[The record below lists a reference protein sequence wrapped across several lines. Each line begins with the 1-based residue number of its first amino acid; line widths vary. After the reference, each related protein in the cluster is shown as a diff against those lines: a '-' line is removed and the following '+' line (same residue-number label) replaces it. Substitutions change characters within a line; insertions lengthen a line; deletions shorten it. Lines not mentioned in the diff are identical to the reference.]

1 MQRAG
6 RTGVVE
12 GAATV
17 VACGM
22 PVSASVRRGD
32 GGRAGDSRLV
42 LRHSLYAQ
50 VRLAR
55 IWLPLAIV
63 GIVLLHQLVVVPM
76 GGPTWRFWVQLL
88 FYSVLGP
95 LATFITLNWI
105 AREVRSRERAQ
116 VELQRLFR
124 ELQDAYSVLGALQ
137 RVTEQFAS
145 APDLERAVEAAS
157 RGIREVTG
165 ARLGAVVVGSSVVS
179 VHADDLDDEQRT
191 ATERSALRRDA
202 RLQRSE
208 RSAAVRE
215 EADGSVTL
223 VFSLRWGGNHEG
235 SLQAT
240 FDAAPDDKQRETL
253 RILAADFAAAAEAVQ
268 GRTRDLLTLF
278 EVDRSIRAE
287 GNLARLLST
296 LVSSMAARAGAQR
309 AGVYLSDDDGTL
321 ELRAAV
327 RVTDGGFESWRPAP
341 SPIRPGE
348 GLVGRAAA
356 GREPLVLAAL
366 ASAERAAGGP
376 LLEDA
381 GSAVLLP
388 LASDDDER
396 LLGVIVLAHAEPGR
410 GSDASLPFLGLLAG
424 QLSLAV
430 GNASAYLQSEEL
442 AIVEERNRIARE
454 IHDGVAQSLAFAGLK
469 LDLVARLLSRDTEAA
484 ERELQA
490 ARTAIREMIRE
501 IRRSIF
507 ALRPV
512 DLERHGFVET
522 LRRYCSD
529 FGQQNDVVVEL
540 QVPDL
545 PELSLK
551 SEAVL
556 FRIFQEAM
564 NNVAKH
570 AEARN
575 VSVRLVVSAN
585 GMVEIEVSDDGRG
598 FHPDEVADRVTSA
611 GGLGLRQMRE
621 RVEGRGGRFEVVS
634 ETGEGTSVR
643 ASVPA

>member
-1 MQRAG
+1 MAV
-6 RTGVVE
+6 T
-12 GAATV
+12 
-17 VACGM
+17 
-22 PVSASVRRGD
+22 ASVRRKAV
-32 GGRAGDSRLV
+32 AGTETV
-42 LRHSLYAQ
+42 VPAPRHSLYAQ

-63 GIVLLHQLVVVPM
+63 GVVLVHQLAVVPL
-76 GGPTWRFWVQLL
+76 GGASWRFWSQLL

-95 LATFITLNWI
+95 IATYVTLTWI
-105 AREVRSRERAQ
+105 AYEVRTRERAQ

-124 ELQDAYSVLGALQ
+124 ELQDAHSVLGALQ
-137 RVTEQFAS
+137 RVTEQFAA

-157 RGIREVTG
+157 RGVREVTG
-165 ARLGAVVVGSSVVS
+165 ARFGAVVVGSGVVS
-179 VHADDLDDEQRT
+179 VHADDLGDAGR
-191 ATERSALRRDA
+191 AAAERAALQRDA
-202 RLQRSE
+202 RLMRAGHA
-208 RSAAVRE
+208 SAVLGE
-215 EADGSVTL
+215 PDGGATL
-223 VFSLRWGGNHEG
+223 VLALRWGGRHEG
-235 SLQAT
+235 SLQAS
-240 FDAAPDDKQRETL
+240 FDVAPDEKQRETL

-296 LVSSMAARAGAQR
+296 LVSRMAGRVGAQR

-321 ELRAAV
+321 ELRIAV
-327 RVTDGGFESWRPAP
+327 RLGRQGFEPWRPAP
-341 SPIRPGE
+341 LPIRPGE
-348 GLVGRAAA
+348 GLIGRAAA

-366 ASAERAAGGP
+366 ASAERQASGP
-376 LLEDA
+376 LLHDA

-388 LASDDDER
+388 LSNDER
-396 LLGVIVLAHAEPGR
+396 LLGVIVLAHDEPGH

-469 LDLVARLLSRDTEAA
+469 LDLATRLLHRDPDAT

-490 ARTAIREMIRE
+490 ARATIREMIRE

-522 LRRYCSD
+522 LRRYASD
-529 FGQQNDVVVEL
+529 FGQQNDISLEL
-540 QVPDL
+540 QVPAL

-570 AEARN
+570 AGARSVR
-575 VSVRLVVSAN
+575 VSVGVDAH
-585 GMVEIEVSDDGRG
+585 GMVEIEVFDDGRG
-598 FHPDEVADRVTSA
+598 FDPSEVADRVTSA

-621 RVEGRGGRFEVVS
+621 RVEARGGRFEIES
-634 ETGEGTSVR
+634 EVGEGTSVR

>member
-1 MQRAG
+1 MAVTTSARHEPG
-6 RTGVVE
+6 GSD
-12 GAATV
+12 AAAVLGT
-17 VACGM
+17 
-22 PVSASVRRGD
+22 PRR
-32 GGRAGDSRLV
+32 
-42 LRHSLYAQ
+42 SLYAQ

-63 GIVLLHQLVVVPM
+63 GVVLVHQLLVVPL
-76 GGPTWRFWVQLL
+76 GGDTWRFWSQLT

-95 LATFITLNWI
+95 IATYVTLTWI
-105 AREVRSRERAQ
+105 AFEVRSRERAQ
-116 VELQRLFR
+116 VELQRLYR
-124 ELQDAYSVLGALQ
+124 ELQDAHAVLGALQ

-157 RGIREVTG
+157 RGVREATG
-165 ARLGAVVVGSSVVS
+165 ARLAAVVVGSSVVS
-179 VHADDLDDEQRT
+179 VHADDLDDALRVAAERT
-191 ATERSALRRDA
+191 ALERDAALQRAEHVADTRVEDDGATTSLLALRR
-202 RLQRSE
+202 
-208 RSAAVRE
+208 
-215 EADGSVTL
+215 
-223 VFSLRWGGNHEG
+223 GGKHEG
-235 SLQAT
+235 SMQAT
-240 FDAAPDDKQRETL
+240 FDVAPDEKQRETL

-287 GNLARLLST
+287 GNLARLLGA
-296 LVSSMAARAGAQR
+296 LVSRMAARVGAER

-327 RVTDGGFESWRPAP
+327 RLCGGAYEAWQPP
-341 SPIRPGE
+341 PIPIRRGE

-356 GREPLVLAAL
+356 GREPLIL
-366 ASAERAAGGP
+366 SAVAEHERRVGGP
-376 LLEDA
+376 LLEGA

-388 LASDDDER
+388 LSSDER
-396 LLGVIVLAHAEPGR
+396 LLGVIVLAHDEAGH
-410 GSDASLPFLGLLAG
+410 GSDVSLPFLALLAG

-430 GNASAYLQSEEL
+430 RNANAYLQSEEL

-469 LDLVARLLSRDTEAA
+469 LDLVARLMRRDPHGAEA
-484 ERELQA
+484 ELQS
-490 ARTAIREMIRE
+490 ARTTVREMIRE

-522 LRRYCSD
+522 LRRYALD
-529 FGQQNDVVVEL
+529 FGQQNDIGVEL
-540 QVPDL
+540 RIPPL
-545 PELSLK
+545 PELILK

-570 AEARN
+570 ALART
-575 VSVRLVVSAN
+575 VTITLGVEGD
-585 GMVEIEVSDDGRG
+585 GMVAIEVRDDGRG
-598 FHPDEVADRVTSA
+598 FDPSEVGDRVTSA

-621 RVEGRGGRFEVVS
+621 RVEGRGGRFQVVS
-634 ETGEGTSVR
+634 DPSEGTTIA

>member
-1 MQRAG
+1 MAVRASA
-6 RTGVVE
+6 RQE
-12 GAATV
+12 PGASDEA
-17 VACGM
+17 A
-22 PVSASVRRGD
+22 PLPRR
-32 GGRAGDSRLV
+32 
-42 LRHSLYAQ
+42 SLYAQ

-63 GIVLLHQLVVVPM
+63 GVVLVHQLTIVPL
-76 GGPTWRFWVQLL
+76 GDANWRFWSQLL
-88 FYSVLGP
+88 FYVVLGP
-95 LATFITLNWI
+95 IATYVTLTWI
-105 AREVRSRERAQ
+105 AFEVRSRERAQ

-124 ELQDAYSVLGALQ
+124 ELQDAYAVLGALQ

-145 APDLERAVEAAS
+145 APDLEHAVAAAS
-157 RGIREVTG
+157 RGVREATG
-165 ARLGAVVVGSSVVS
+165 ARMAAVVVGSGVVS
-179 VHADDLDDEQRT
+179 VHGDDLDDADQTAAEQ
-191 ATERSALRRDA
+191 AALRRDGVV
-202 RLQRSE
+202 QCSE
-208 RSAAVRE
+208 QAVDVLAE
-215 EADGSVTL
+215 DDGATTVVL
-223 VFSLRWGGNHEG
+223 ALRWGGKHEG

-240 FDAAPDDKQRETL
+240 FDVVPDEKQRETL

-287 GNLARLLST
+287 GNLARLLSA
-296 LVSSMAARAGAQR
+296 LVSRMAARVGAQR

-327 RVTDGGFESWRPAP
+327 RQAQSGFRPWRPP
-341 SPIRPGE
+341 PLPIRRGE
-348 GLVGRAAA
+348 GLVGRAAE

-366 ASAERAAGGP
+366 ASAERESGGP
-376 LLEDA
+376 LLRGA

-388 LASDDDER
+388 LSSDDR
-396 LLGVIVLAHAEPGR
+396 LLGVIVLAHDEPGR

-430 GNASAYLQSEEL
+430 SNASAYLQSEEL

-469 LDLVARLLSRDTEAA
+469 LDLIARLLERDPGAA
-484 ERELQA
+484 QREVQA
-490 ARTAIREMIRE
+490 VRGTVREMIRE

-522 LRRYCSD
+522 LRRYAVD

-540 QVPDL
+540 DIPAL

-551 SEAVL
+551 SEAIL

-570 AEARN
+570 AAARR
-575 VSVRLVVSAN
+575 VTVTVEVDPA
-585 GMVEIEVSDDGRG
+585 GMVSIEIQDDGRG
-598 FHPDEVADRVTSA
+598 FDVSEVGDRVTSA

-621 RVEGRGGRFEVVS
+621 RVAGRGGYFEIDS
-634 ETGEGTSVR
+634 EPGEGTRIV
-643 ASVPA
+643 ASMPA

>member
-1 MQRAG
+1 MAAMAG
-6 RTGVVE
+6 TRRGVGTVDE
-12 GAATV
+12 TV
-17 VACGM
+17 VA
-22 PVSASVRRGD
+22 PRR
-32 GGRAGDSRLV
+32 
-42 LRHSLYAQ
+42 SLYAQ

-55 IWLPLAIV
+55 IWLPAAIVALVLVHQLAIV
-63 GIVLLHQLVVVPM
+63 PLGDES
-76 GGPTWRFWVQLL
+76 WRFWSQIL

-95 LATFITLNWI
+95 VATIATLTWI
-105 AREVRSRERAQ
+105 AHEVRSRERAQ

-124 ELQDAYSVLGALQ
+124 ELQDAYAVLGALQ

-157 RGIREVTG
+157 RGVREVTG
-165 ARLGAVVVGSSVVS
+165 ARLASVVVGASMVS
-179 VHADDLDDEQRT
+179 VDGDDLSDGERNGLERT
-191 ATERSALRRDA
+191 ALSRDA
-202 RLQRSE
+202 ELQRGRSPAASVSE
-208 RSAAVRE
+208 R
-215 EADGSVTL
+215 DGSTTAL
-223 VFSLRWGGNHEG
+223 LSLRWGGKHEG

-240 FDAAPDDKQRETL
+240 FDVPPDDKQRETL
-253 RILAADFAAAAEAVQ
+253 RILASDFAAAAEAVQ

-287 GNLARLLST
+287 GNLARLLGT
-296 LVSSMAARAGAQR
+296 LLSRMAARVGAQR

-327 RVTDGGFESWRPAP
+327 RQTATGIESWQPGPAP
-341 SPIRPGE
+341 LRHGE
-348 GLVGRAAA
+348 GLVGSAAA
-356 GREPLVLAAL
+356 GREPLVLSAL
-366 ASAERAAGGP
+366 ARLEREAGGP
-376 LLEDA
+376 LLRGA

-388 LASDDDER
+388 LTTDER
-396 LLGVIVLAHAEPGR
+396 LLGVIVLAYDEPGR
-410 GSDASLPFLGLLAG
+410 GGDVSLPFLGLLAG

-430 GNASAYLQSEEL
+430 GNANAYLQSEEL

-469 LDLVARLLSRDTEAA
+469 LDLAARLLRRDPATA
-484 ERELQA
+484 ERELGA
-490 ARTAIREMIRE
+490 ARTTVREMIRE

-522 LRRYCSD
+522 LRRYAVD
-529 FGQQNDVVVEL
+529 FGQQNDIAVEL
-540 QVPDL
+540 HLPQLPD
-545 PELSLK
+545 LSLK
-551 SEAVL
+551 SEAIL

-570 AEARN
+570 AQARSVQIT
-575 VSVRLVVSAN
+575 VSVVAG
-585 GMVEIEVSDDGRG
+585 GMVSIEVQDDGRG
-598 FHPDEVADRVTSA
+598 FDVEEVGDRVTSA

-621 RVEGRGGRFEVVS
+621 RVEGRGGHFAVDS
-634 ETGEGTSVR
+634 EPGGGTTIS

>member
-1 MQRAG
+1 MAV
-6 RTGVVE
+6 T
-12 GAATV
+12 
-17 VACGM
+17 
-22 PVSASVRRGD
+22 ASVRRKAASGTETVVAAP
-32 GGRAGDSRLV
+32 RR
-42 LRHSLYAQ
+42 SLYAQ

-55 IWLPLAIV
+55 IWLPLTIV
-63 GIVLLHQLVVVPM
+63 GVVLVHQLAVVPL
-76 GGPTWRFWVQLL
+76 GGDTWRFWSQLL
-88 FYSVLGP
+88 FYIVLGP
-95 LATFITLNWI
+95 IATYVTLTWI
-105 AREVRSRERAQ
+105 AHEVRTRERAQ

-137 RVTEQFAS
+137 QVTEQFAA

-157 RGIREVTG
+157 RGVREVTG
-165 ARLGAVVVGSSVVS
+165 ARLGAVVVGAGVVS
-179 VHADDLDDEQRT
+179 VHADELGEAGR
-191 ATERSALRRDA
+191 ASAERAALQRDA
-202 RLQRSE
+202 RLLRAGHA
-208 RSAAVRE
+208 SAVLGE
-215 EADGSVTL
+215 PDGGATL
-223 VFSLRWGGNHEG
+223 VLALRWGGRHEG

-240 FDAAPDDKQRETL
+240 FDVAPDEKQRETL

-296 LVSSMAARAGAQR
+296 LVSRMAGRVNAQR
-309 AGVYLSDDDGTL
+309 AGVYLCDDDGTL
-321 ELRAAV
+321 ELRTAV
-327 RVTDGGFESWRPAP
+327 RLGPQGFEPWRPAP
-341 SPIRPGE
+341 LPIRAGE
-348 GLVGRAAA
+348 GLIGRAAA

-366 ASAERAAGGP
+366 ASAERAASGP
-376 LLEDA
+376 LLHDA

-388 LASDDDER
+388 LSNDER
-396 LLGVIVLAHAEPGR
+396 LLGVIVLAHDEPGR

-469 LDLVARLLSRDTEAA
+469 LDLATRLLNRDPDAT

-490 ARTAIREMIRE
+490 ARSAIREMIRE

-522 LRRYCSD
+522 LRRYATD
-529 FGQQNDVVVEL
+529 FGQQNDITVEL
-540 QVPDL
+540 QVPEL
-545 PELSLK
+545 PDLSLK

-570 AEARN
+570 AGARS
-575 VSVRLVVSAN
+575 VSVVVGVDAH
-585 GMVEIEVSDDGRG
+585 GMVEIEVLDDGRG
-598 FHPDEVADRVTSA
+598 FDPNEVADRVTSA

-621 RVEGRGGRFEVVS
+621 RVEARGGRFEVES
-634 ETGEGTSVR
+634 EVGEGTSVR

>member
-1 MQRAG
+1 MAVTASARRKAAAG
-6 RTGVVE
+6 TEV
-12 GAATV
+12 V
-17 VACGM
+17 VAA
-22 PVSASVRRGD
+22 PRR
-32 GGRAGDSRLV
+32 
-42 LRHSLYAQ
+42 SLYAQ
-50 VRLAR
+50 VRFAR
-55 IWLPLAIV
+55 VWLPIAIV
-63 GIVLLHQLVVVPM
+63 GVVLVHQLAVVPL
-76 GGPTWRFWVQLL
+76 GDATWRFWSQLL

-95 LATFITLNWI
+95 IATYVTLTWI
-105 AREVRSRERAQ
+105 AYEVRTRERAQ

-124 ELQDAYSVLGALQ
+124 ELQDAHSVLGALQ
-137 RVTEQFAS
+137 RVTEQFAA

-157 RGIREVTG
+157 RGVREVTG
-165 ARLGAVVVGSSVVS
+165 ARLGAVVVGSGVVS
-179 VHADDLDDEQRT
+179 VHADDLDDAGR
-191 ATERSALRRDA
+191 AAAERDALQRDA
-202 RLQRSE
+202 RLMRAGHASAVLSE
-208 RSAAVRE
+208 P
-215 EADGSVTL
+215 DGGATSVL
-223 VFSLRWGGNHEG
+223 SLRWGGRHEG

-240 FDAAPDDKQRETL
+240 FDVAPDEKQRETL

-296 LVSSMAARAGAQR
+296 LVSRMAARVGAQR

-321 ELRAAV
+321 ELRTAV
-327 RVTDGGFESWRPAP
+327 RLSQLGFEPWRPAP
-341 SPIRPGE
+341 LPIRPGE
-348 GLVGRAAA
+348 GLIGRAAA
-356 GREPLVLAAL
+356 GREPLVVAAL
-366 ASAERAAGGP
+366 ASAERHAGGP
-376 LLEDA
+376 LLHDA

-388 LASDDDER
+388 LSNDER
-396 LLGVIVLAHAEPGR
+396 LLGVIVLAHDEPGH

-469 LDLVARLLSRDTEAA
+469 LDLATRLLNRDPDAS

-490 ARTAIREMIRE
+490 ARAAIREMIRE

-522 LRRYCSD
+522 LRRYATD
-529 FGQQNDVVVEL
+529 YGQQNDIAVDLE
-540 QVPDL
+540 VPAL

-570 AEARN
+570 AGARSVR
-575 VSVRLVVSAN
+575 VSVGVDAR

-598 FHPDEVADRVTSA
+598 FDLSEVADRVTSA

-621 RVEGRGGRFEVVS
+621 RVEARGGRFEIES
-634 ETGEGTSVR
+634 EIGEGTSVR